1 MLTNQEKQEIIK
13 TGTKV
18 FVLFGGLITLVFVI
32 YYLIELYNGYYR

>member
-1 MLTNQEKQEIIK
+1 MLTEEEKQEIIK
-13 TGTKV
+13 TGAKV

>member
-1 MLTNQEKQEIIK
+1 MLTKEEKQEIIK
-13 TGTKV
+13 TCAKV